1 MGLRLKKRAPA
12 PPEPPLSSTLMAFSL
27 EDLYLL
33 VESSLM
39 NAQQRMTQYRT
50 AGREDKLAHLEW
62 LRSDLLH
69 ASTGARVL
77 ESKILSS

>member
-1 MGLRLKKRAPA
+1 MGLRLRKKDPT
-12 PPEPPLSSTLMAFSL
+12 PPEPPTSSVLEAFSP

-50 AGREDKLAHLEW
+50 ASREDKRAHLEW